1 MKKNI
6 IVLFALL
13 CQALGAAAED
23 RAYIND
29 FGIKPG
35 ETKRIELCFDTE
47 ATDVKNVQGTITMPA
62 GLTIIDQGSNN
73 WLTPN
78 AGRGAGIANMNTATG
93 AVTVMAFGG
102 TITAGTGAIA
112 YISVMA
118 DASLAETSTIT
129 LSGFTAKYGSATN
142 NISSTNCTVTREAG
156 EGGGEGGGEQS
167 NELTFAFSPES
178 LSLIKGQVATVDV
191 TLANGMS
198 LTGMQAALTA
208 GSGLTITSV
217 TKGDRM
223 VGNFSYNSA
232 KGTIVALGSISG
244 NEGTVF
250 TVTLKVDDD
259 FTGSSTLTVS
269 GLTVTTAAASSISA
283 DDITLPVD
291 VVGPAVITLGKEKV
305 ALAAGGTTSVD
316 VAITNSIALSM
327 FQATLNLPE
336 NVTAT
341 LTNKINESFLTYN
354 TDNGLILYMG
364 GLMGQPIPAGSNT
377 RLFTLTLTASEGFA
391 ASGEVKLTNVTT
403 TTSAAQSIG
412 VPDAVLPV
420 EVAVTLDETTD
431 NATVLEALDGQT
443 CIVTLQRT
451 LVAGSWNTFAV
462 PFAVGAETLSALGFS
477 AVKALESTTFEGKT
491 LTLNFTDAE
500 SVEAG
505 KPYLVKVAADVTN
518 PVFDGVTVSSA
529 ATTKETT
536 AVDFVPTL
544 GATTITADA
553 QSILFLSAG
562 NKLYKPAAADSQ
574 QMKGFRAYF
583 QLKGE
588 AAAARTFRMDFGD
601 GEVQGISEIE
611 DGKLKMGNG
620 GYDLQ
625 GRRMESSILNSQS
638 STLKK
643 GVYIVNGKKTVI
655 K

>member
-1 MKKNI
+1 M
-6 IVLFALL
+6 
-13 CQALGAAAED
+13 
-23 RAYIND
+23 
-29 FGIKPG
+29 
-35 ETKRIELCFDTE
+35 
-47 ATDVKNVQGTITMPA
+47 KNVQGYITIPA
-62 GLTIIDQGSNN
+62 GLTVIDQGSNN
-73 WLTPN
+73 WVTGN
-78 AGRGAGIANMNTATG
+78 ADRGVGLAQMNTATG

-167 NELTFAFSPES
+167 DELTFAFSPES

-217 TKGDRM
+217 TRGDRM

-305 ALAAGGTTSVD
+305 ALAAGESADVD
-316 VAITNSIALSM
+316 VFITSTISMNLLS
-327 FQATLNLPE
+327 AKLELPE
-336 NVTAT
+336 NVSATVSNAISYLSYTAPN
-341 LTNKINESFLTYN
+341 L
-354 TDNGLILYMG
+354 LYIG
-364 GLMGQPIPAGSNT
+364 GMMGQPLPVGNNF
-377 RLFTLTLTASEGFA
+377 RLCTLTLTAADGFA
-391 ASGEVKLTNVTT
+391 ASGEVKLTGITT
-403 TTSAAQSIG
+403 TTSTAQSIG

-420 EVAVTLDETTD
+420 EIAVTLDETTD
-431 NATVLEALDGQT
+431 NATVLETLDGQT
-443 CIVTLQRT
+443 CTVTLQRT
-451 LVAGSWNTFAV
+451 LAAGSWNTFAV
-462 PFAVGAETLSALGFS
+462 PFAVGAETLSTLGFS
-477 AVKALESTTFEGKT
+477 AVKALESTTFEGET

-518 PVFDGVTVSSA
+518 PVFDGAVVSKEPTPTVTTYA
-529 ATTKETT
+529 
-536 AVDFVPTL
+536 DFIPTL
-544 GATTITADA
+544 GKTTIDGVAADDV
-553 QSILFLSAG
+553 LFVAAG
-562 NKLYKPAAADSQ
+562 NTLKNPGTIPTD
-574 QMKGFRAYF
+574 MKGFRAYF
-583 QLKGE
+583 YLKNVPAGTRAFALNIGGE
-588 AAAARTFRMDFGD
+588 ATSI
-601 GEVQGISEIE
+601 ISTT
-611 DGKLKMGNG
+611 DNTDNTDSV
-620 GYDLQ
+620 YDLQ
-625 GRRMESSILNSQS
+625 GRKVDNAA
-638 STLKK
+638 TK
-643 GVYIVNGKKTVI
+643 GVYIQNGRKVVVK
-655 K
+655 

>member
-6 IVLFALL
+6 ILLFALL
-13 CQALGAAAED
+13 CQVLGVAAED
-23 RAYIND
+23 RVYISD
-29 FGIKPG
+29 FGIKAG

-47 ATDVKNVQGTITMPA
+47 ASDVKNVQGYITIPA
-62 GLTIIDQGSNN
+62 GLTVIDQGSNN
-73 WLTPN
+73 WVTGN
-78 AGRGAGIANMNTATG
+78 ADRGVGLAQMNTASG

-167 NELTFAFSPES
+167 DELTFAFSPES

-217 TKGDRM
+217 TRGDRM

-305 ALAAGGTTSVD
+305 ALAAGESADVD
-316 VAITNSIALSM
+316 VFITSTISMNLLS
-327 FQATLNLPE
+327 AKLELPE
-336 NVTAT
+336 NVSATVSNAISYLSYTAPN
-341 LTNKINESFLTYN
+341 L
-354 TDNGLILYMG
+354 LYIG
-364 GLMGQPIPAGSNT
+364 GMMGQPLPVGNNF
-377 RLFTLTLTASEGFA
+377 RLCTLTLTAADGFA
-391 ASGEVKLTNVTT
+391 ASGEVKLTGITT

-420 EVAVTLDETTD
+420 EIAVTLDETEEND
-431 NATVLEALDGQT
+431 AVLEALDGQT
-443 CIVTLQRT
+443 CTVTLQRT
-451 LVAGSWNTFAV
+451 LAAGSWNTFAV

-477 AVKALESTTFEGKT
+477 AVKALESTTFEGET

-518 PVFDGVTVSSA
+518 PVFDGAVVSKEPTPTVTTYA
-529 ATTKETT
+529 
-536 AVDFVPTL
+536 DFIPTL
-544 GATTITADA
+544 GKTTIDGVAADDV
-553 QSILFLSAG
+553 LFVAAG
-562 NKLYKPAAADSQ
+562 NTLKNPGTIPTD
-574 QMKGFRAYF
+574 MKGFRAYF
-583 QLKGE
+583 YLKNVPAGTRAFALNIGGE
-588 AAAARTFRMDFGD
+588 ATSI
-601 GEVQGISEIE
+601 ISTT
-611 DGKLKMGNG
+611 DNTDNTDSV
-620 GYDLQ
+620 YDLQ
-625 GRRMESSILNSQS
+625 GRKVDNAA
-638 STLKK
+638 TK
-643 GVYIVNGKKTVI
+643 GVYIQNGRKVVVK
-655 K
+655 

>member
-1 MKKNI
+1 
-6 IVLFALL
+6 LFALL

-23 RAYIND
+23 RVYISD
-29 FGIKPG
+29 FGIKAG

-167 NELTFAFSPES
+167 DELTFAFSPES

-217 TKGDRM
+217 TRGDRM

-305 ALAAGGTTSVD
+305 ALAAGESADVD
-316 VAITNSIALSM
+316 VFITSTISMNLLS
-327 FQATLNLPE
+327 AKLELPE
-336 NVTAT
+336 NVSATVSNAISYLSYTAPN
-341 LTNKINESFLTYN
+341 L
-354 TDNGLILYMG
+354 LYIG
-364 GLMGQPIPAGSNT
+364 GMMGQPLPVGNNF
-377 RLFTLTLTASEGFA
+377 RLCTLTLTAADGFA
-391 ASGEVKLTNVTT
+391 ASGEVKLTGITT
-403 TTSAAQSIG
+403 TTSTAQSIG

-420 EVAVTLDETTD
+420 EIAVTLDETEE
-431 NATVLEALDGQT
+431 NATVLEALDRQT
-443 CIVTLQRT
+443 CTVTLQRT
-451 LVAGSWNTFAV
+451 LAAGSWNTFAV

-477 AVKALESTTFEGKT
+477 AVKALESTTFEGET

-518 PVFDGVTVSSA
+518 PVFDGAVVSKEPTPTVTTYA
-529 ATTKETT
+529 
-536 AVDFVPTL
+536 DFIPTL
-544 GATTITADA
+544 GKTTIDGVAADDV
-553 QSILFLSAG
+553 LFVAAG
-562 NKLYKPAAADSQ
+562 NTLKNPGTIPTD
-574 QMKGFRAYF
+574 MKGFRAYF
-583 QLKGE
+583 YLKNVPAGTRAFALNIGGE
-588 AAAARTFRMDFGD
+588 ATSI
-601 GEVQGISEIE
+601 ISTT
-611 DGKLKMGNG
+611 DNTDNTDSV
-620 GYDLQ
+620 YDLQ
-625 GRRMESSILNSQS
+625 GRKVDNAA
-638 STLKK
+638 TK
-643 GVYIVNGKKTVI
+643 GVYIRNGRKVVVK
-655 K
+655 